1 MAKVMLSSLNRTYST
16 LNYLA
21 QLLLILRLSSVNH
34 WLSID
39 NHMLSSLNRTY
50 IHLALPRNTEIKL
63 MVTHLLI
70 LTDKHPYSWL
80 ISLTLMS
87 YLRRSFFLIVL
98 NVCHTAD
105 ILGLCLGFAWV
116 TGQRCVLLLA
126 LPGICLGYGL
136 VLFLSVQGRKVLR
149 NVQLGMQQSRNDND
163 YQSHPPFNRPL
174 TTVLP
179 SITYLKSTL
188 SESKIKS
195 LKCFKTYE

>member
-1 MAKVMLSSLNRTYST
+1 MTKVMLNSLNRTYST

-39 NHMLSSLNRTY
+39 NHWLSIDNHWLSSLNRTY
-50 IHLALPRNTEIKL
+50 IHLALHRNTQIKP

-80 ISLTLMS
+80 IHLTLMS
-87 YLRRSFFLIVL
+87 YLRRSFFFLIVL

-105 ILGLCLGFAWV
+105 ILGICLGFAWDLPGLRV
-116 TGQRCVLLLA
+116 SAILVLLLA

-163 YQSHPPFNRPL
+163 YQSHPRL
-174 TTVLP
+174 TTV
-179 SITYLKSTL
+179 
-188 SESKIKS
+188 
-195 LKCFKTYE
+195 

>member
-1 MAKVMLSSLNRTYST
+1 MLNSLNRTYST

-50 IHLALPRNTEIKL
+50 IHLALHRNTENKL
-63 MVTHLLI
+63 MITHSLT

-116 TGQRCVLLLA
+116 TGQCYSCPYRGEKCFVM
-126 LPGICLGYGL
+126 C
-136 VLFLSVQGRKVLR
+136 SQGCSKAV
-149 NVQLGMQQSRNDND
+149 MIMIIS
-163 YQSHPPFNRPL
+163 PTPL
-174 TTVLP
+174 TTL
-179 SITYLKSTL
+179 
-188 SESKIKS
+188 
-195 LKCFKTYE
+195 